1 MTEQQIL
8 AGRYRLLRALG
19 SGGMGQV
26 HEAEDMTL
34 SRRVAVKIV
43 ATGGPAPP
51 DPAMLERF
59 RREAPAL
66 ARINSSGVVQVLDA
80 GDEDG
85 SPFLVMELLDGVELQ
100 TLIAREGALP
110 IQVVEIVAAAVC
122 AGLTAVHEAGVV
134 HRDVK
139 PSNVMITRS
148 GRVVLQDF
156 GLARAVDSAAITQLG
171 TLVGTPQYIP
181 PETVRGGQHEA
192 VSDLYGLG
200 LCMYAMLTGERPFAD
215 EPELGGI
222 VLRVVDVGVPRLT
235 GAEHVPEALAE
246 LVDALSARDPTAR
259 PQSAAEVLRR
269 LPSPPAEGDQ
279 LLREMVAR
287 CVRDQALAT
296 VSDPTGIDSSLPE
309 YDFGRP
315 SPPQSSGLWPSATQ
329 QPLNLSDTTRQIVL
343 SGMTAQTAASRQRE
357 AVTLVMRGELRE
369 ALRMLTAVVQVCST
383 ALGQDHPTSLT
394 GKYWQAVCLARLGA
408 GRDAVAL
415 FSAVSKRCEQAKGP
429 VRD

>member
-1 MTEQQIL
+1 VTERIL

-19 SGGMGQV
+19 RGGMGQV
-26 HEAEDMTL
+26 HEAQDMTL
-34 SRRVAVKIV
+34 GRRVAVKIL
-43 ATGGPAPP
+43 ATDGSAPH

-66 ARINSSGVVQVLDA
+66 ARVNSAGVVQVLDA
-80 GDEDG
+80 GEEDG

-100 TLIAREGALP
+100 TLIAREGPLP
-110 IQVVEIVAAAVC
+110 VQVVEIVAAAVS

-139 PSNVMITRS
+139 PSNVMITQS

-156 GLARAVDSAAITQLG
+156 GLARAVDSSAITQLG

-181 PETVRGGQHEA
+181 PETVRGGPHEG

-200 LCMYAMLTGERPFAD
+200 LCMYAMLTGEGPFAD
-215 EPELGGI
+215 ESELGGI
-222 VLRVVDVGVPRLT
+222 VLSVVDVGVPRLT
-235 GAEHVPEALAE
+235 GAEHIPEALAE
-246 LVDALSARDPTAR
+246 LVDSLSARDPAAR

-269 LPSPPAEGDQ
+269 LPLPSAQGEQ

-287 CVRDQALAT
+287 SVRDQAVAT
-296 VSDPTGIDSSLPE
+296 VSGSAGIDSSLPE
-309 YDFGRP
+309 YDFGPPFLPPP
-315 SPPQSSGLWPSATQ
+315 SGIQLSAAQ
-329 QPLNLSDTTRQIVL
+329 QPLHLSDATRQIVL

-357 AVTLVMRGELRE
+357 AVTLVMRGELQE

-383 ALGQDHPTSLT
+383 ALGQDHPTTLT

-408 GRDAVAL
+408 GRDAIAL
-415 FSAVSKRCEQAKGP
+415 FSAVSEHCEPAKGP